1 MKMKHFTGAQIEIN
15 RCVRYVKKIDELIVN
30 NLIALSSPDF
40 KQLRVSMDWNRLM
53 VETPLLTMANES
65 EMHDVEL
72 MPMGLERRKSTY
84 AVYKKLLQE
93 QSNCLKI
100 ASLQQGFKIDLH
112 YIYIL
117 RAIDN
122 KESGNLVKTRKLFAN
137 RMAHAESMILEHGP
151 KLDQKSVDVVKNLEW
166 ILDVEKLLE

>member
-1 MKMKHFTGAQIEIN
+1 MKHFTGAQIEIN

-72 MPMGLERRKSTY
+72 MPMGLERRKSTMQWS
-84 AVYKKLLQE
+84 KNFSRNK
-93 QSNCLKI
+93 
-100 ASLQQGFKIDLH
+100 
-112 YIYIL
+112 
-117 RAIDN
+117 AI
-122 KESGNLVKTRKLFAN
+122 V
-137 RMAHAESMILEHGP
+137 
-151 KLDQKSVDVVKNLEW
+151 
-166 ILDVEKLLE
+166 

>member
-1 MKMKHFTGAQIEIN
+1 
-15 RCVRYVKKIDELIVN
+15 
-30 NLIALSSPDF
+30 
-40 KQLRVSMDWNRLM
+40 
-53 VETPLLTMANES
+53 
-65 EMHDVEL
+65 
-72 MPMGLERRKSTY
+72 
-84 AVYKKLLQE
+84 
-93 QSNCLKI
+93 LKI
-100 ASLQQGFKIDLH
+100 ASLQQGFKIDLQ